1 MCYNALVVHNGAT
14 SDDACHDQP
23 LVLVNKTTDMQS
35 NSYRSCL
42 VTVTYMMVET
52 YCVSQI

>member
-14 SDDACHDQP
+14 SDDVCHDQP